1 MLLKIFYHRHLYIFR
16 DTTLIEIFKVTR
28 DIFTSLSKVVS
39 NNLLQL
45 DEEKERWRKE
55 SDKKNFSFLE
65 FQDGNQDILSRE
77 DRIAKRKI

>member
-1 MLLKIFYHRHLYIFR
+1 MLLKIFCHRHLYIFR